1 MPTIPTGKQG
11 SGVEGGPRL
20 AQHGATKIERS
31 DKLMRAANL
40 DAEASATIAQANSE
54 LRDARAGAVQAKTRP
69 FGGARITLR
78 LKASPTGCRIEM
90 SEVPVGGP

>member
-1 MPTIPTGKQG
+1 MPTIPTG
-11 SGVEGGPRL
+11 
-20 AQHGATKIERS
+20 

-40 DAEASATIAQANSE
+40 DAEANATIAQANSE
-54 LRDARAGAVQAKTRP
+54 LRDARGGATQAKTRP